1 MGLAG
6 DPRARLALEGAL
18 GDGEARVRVEAA
30 LALARLGWRDR
41 SDAVLTDELGGELF
55 RDAPLRAARALA
67 LLGDDSGYGRVTD
80 ALASALASN
89 RAEAVAALSVFVT
102 LAGPGT
108 GIDPVGALL
117 AVAGRDPEP
126 LVRGDAL
133 TAMAGTGD
141 PRVAGALVRARRDAD
156 PGVRA
161 IAERLSRGA
170 AE

>member
-18 GDGEARVRVEAA
+18 EDGEARVRVEAA

-41 SDAVLTDELGGELF
+41 ADAVLADELGGEFF

-80 ALASALASN
+80 ALASALASD
-89 RAEAVAALSVFVT
+89 RAEAVAALSVFVP
-102 LAGPGT
+102 LAGPGG
-108 GIDPVGALL
+108 GIDPVGALI
-117 AVAGRDPEP
+117 AVAFRDPEP
-126 LVRGDAL
+126 IVRGDAL
-133 TAMAGTGD
+133 TAIAGTGD
-141 PRVAGALVRARRDAD
+141 PRVADALARARRDDD

-161 IAERLSRGA
+161 IAERLSPGA
-170 AE
+170 AD